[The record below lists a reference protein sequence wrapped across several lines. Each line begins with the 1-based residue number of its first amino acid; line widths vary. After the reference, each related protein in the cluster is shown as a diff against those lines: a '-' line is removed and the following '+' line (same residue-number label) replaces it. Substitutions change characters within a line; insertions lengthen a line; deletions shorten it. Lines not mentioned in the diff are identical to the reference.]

1 MATTQMKVFLLHVR
15 REGITSHDVPG
26 RMTPVPIYTLGL
38 ENVSYPGNTNAI
50 NGKISHPR
58 ASYITL
64 TPQTLTHHARHTIR
78 AVFK

>member
-1 MATTQMKVFLLHVR
+1 MATTQMKVFLLHVGQD
-15 REGITSHDVPG
+15 GIKLHDVPG

-38 ENVSYPGNTNAI
+38 EKVSYPGNTST
-50 NGKISHPR
+50 ISHPR
-58 ASYITL
+58 ACCITL